1 MDDGRVAQAPCDCIA
16 RHRWASRQ
24 PYSCALRISRT
35 VAITLQPPRPEPG
48 IRAFADQRG
57 IEPGM
62 YTRKYEVGPMVSV
75 RRSRM
80 PGEDLRKRRNGRP
93 RARTIAAGPMKLGRA
108 ACRER
113 VCQSV
118 EISVAAVILKNKIT
132 TPEKAV
138 M

>member
-35 VAITLQPPRPEPG
+35 VAMTLQPPRPEPG

-75 RRSRM
+75 RRSRLQ
-80 PGEDLRKRRNGRP
+80 GEDLRQRRNGRP
-93 RARTIAAGPMKLGRA
+93 RARTIRSEEHTSEVKSLMRN
-108 ACRER
+108 
-113 VCQSV
+113 SY
-118 EISVAAVILKNKIT
+118 AVFCLKKKKKIYA
-132 TPEKAV
+132 KDK
-138 M
+138 

>member
-35 VAITLQPPRPEPG
+35 VAMTLQPPRPEPG

-75 RRSRM
+75 RRSRLQRSEEHTSELQSLM
-80 PGEDLRKRRNGRP
+80 R
-93 RARTIAAGPMKLGRA
+93 ISYAGFCL
-108 ACRER
+108 
-113 VCQSV
+113 
-118 EISVAAVILKNKIT
+118 
-132 TPEKAV
+132 
-138 M
+138 

>member
-35 VAITLQPPRPEPG
+35 VAMTLQPPRPEPG

-62 YTRKYEVGPMVSV
+62 YNRKYEVGPMVSV
-75 RRSRM
+75 RRSRLQ
-80 PGEDLRKRRNGRP
+80 GEDLRQRRNGRP
-93 RARTIAAGPMKLGRA
+93 RARTIAAGHMNKGAILGLTRSA
-108 ACRER
+108 AEHSHIGMESGRER
-113 VCQSV
+113 VGQ
-118 EISVAAVILKNKIT
+118 
-132 TPEKAV
+132 
-138 M
+138 